1 MGTLPMGQALAKMMM
16 TDDDERQSGYA
27 EKRRLQTI
35 PNLDRHLLIY
45 FVEPPPKN
53 ERADSE

>member
-1 MGTLPMGQALAKMMM
+1 MGMLPMGQALAKMMM
-16 TDDDERQSGYA
+16 TDEVKQSGYA
-27 EKRRLQTI
+27 ERRRLQTI

-53 ERADSE
+53 ERAASE